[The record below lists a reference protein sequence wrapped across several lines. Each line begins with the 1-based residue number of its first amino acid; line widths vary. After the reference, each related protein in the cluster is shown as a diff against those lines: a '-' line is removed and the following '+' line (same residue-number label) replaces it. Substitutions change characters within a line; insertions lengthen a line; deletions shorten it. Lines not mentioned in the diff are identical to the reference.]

1 MNKFFSFLLILLGMF
16 QLQSQNLPTIEPENA
31 IFDDAIKSVKIT
43 LAGQD
48 LGQPIL
54 KLNSGDQL
62 QLVFDDLDQKDRFLK
77 YTLIHCTHDW
87 KFSPMNPIEYIDGFL
102 EDEIK
107 DFQNSF
113 NTIQRYTQYSLLFP
127 NDLLKPTKSGNYI
140 LFVYDGTPD
149 KPLLTRRVMFE
160 ESSSVGISG
169 VVYAA
174 VDVNFRDTKQQVDF
188 TVYSSG
194 FAIRNPAMFLHATIM
209 QNGRWDN
216 AITGLTYRS
225 LKPGEFSFYFD
236 NLNSNLFFGSSEF
249 RTFDTRTLRNLSD
262 RIVSINFEDRTNQAF
277 VMEDIARPFGAYET
291 NTTLKGSCY
300 YENKDFE
307 GDLTEDY
314 VATYFSLRCDFK
326 VTGGDLYVFGE
337 LTDWRIIPDAKLE
350 YNEESKYWETAL
362 FLKQGYYNYQY
373 VFVPKGSKTID
384 ATYIEGSH
392 WQTGNDYT
400 ILIYLQEEGTS
411 YDKLIGS
418 KIINLKK

>member
-1 MNKFFSFLLILLGMF
+1 MNKLFALIVILIGFFHLQGQNYPNIL
-16 QLQSQNLPTIEPENA
+16 PENA
-31 IFDDAIKSVKIT
+31 IFDEAIKSVKVT
-43 LAGQD
+43 LAGQE
-48 LGQPIL
+48 LGQPIM

-77 YTLIHCTHDW
+77 YTFIHCTHDW
-87 KFSPMNPIEYIDGFL
+87 KFSSLNPIEYIEGFL
-102 EDEIK
+102 EDEIY

-113 NTIQRYTQYSLLFP
+113 NTIQWYTQYRLLFP
-127 NDLLKPTKSGNYI
+127 SDLLKPTKSGNYI

-149 KPLLTRRVMFE
+149 KPLITRRIMIE
-160 ESSSVGISG
+160 ESASIGISG
-169 VVYAA
+169 EVNPA
-174 VDVNFRDTKQQVDF
+174 VDITYRETKQQVDF
-188 TVYSSG
+188 NLFTGSYAV
-194 FAIRNPAMFLHATIM
+194 RNPAIYLHATIL

-236 NLNSNLFFGSSEF
+236 NINNNLFYGSSEF

-262 RIVSINFEDRTNQAF
+262 RIVSINFENNTNEAY
-277 VMEDIARPFGAYET
+277 VMEDLARPFGAYET

-300 YENKDFE
+300 YANKDFE

-314 VATYFSLRCDFK
+314 VATYFSLRCDFR

-337 LTDWRIIPDAKLE
+337 LTDWRLIPDAKLE
-350 YNEESKYWETAL
+350 YNEETKYWETAL

-373 VFVPKGSKTID
+373 VFVPKGSTTID

-418 KIINLKK
+418 KILNLKK